1 MIDFNKY
8 NNNLNDIFSFFNILL
23 HNLDTTNNF
32 NYLDNILTYT
42 LLFCINNI
50 YLLNKLHKT
59 INSRLN
65 NYIIHKKQYLN
76 KIQDIENSLHN
87 LNSNIIKSYNDI
99 SIKSKEK
106 IEFNLIKNVEYN
118 KEINNIEFT
127 NQNSNDNSNLEL
139 YNLYD
144 IDNLLTINNNSDYYK
159 FYKNDDNFIDYK
171 YINIGYG
178 NYYKLNCYK
187 YLKENLPFNI
197 LIYIQELDQIVIKIG
212 DGDHYKYINSKLY
225 KVYNPKNEKNINNKS
240 IICNNNIKELNKKC
254 YIENCKYYH
263 DYIIGYKDNYHKDRQ
278 FSSNPIV
285 FNCSDFKDGSKIK
298 ENLKKIEWY
307 DAINL
312 YQSSLST
319 LLIGCIHS
327 IK

>member
-8 NNNLNDIFSFFNILL
+8 NNKLNDIFSFFNILL
-23 HNLDTTNNF
+23 QNIDTYTNF
-32 NYLDNILTYT
+32 NYIDNLITYT

-50 YLLNKLHKT
+50 YLLNKLQKI
-59 INSRLN
+59 INQKLQSYKLN
-65 NYIIHKKQYLN
+65 KKQYIQ
-76 KIQDIENSLHN
+76 KIQDIENSLQN
-87 LNSNIIKSYNDI
+87 LNSNIIKSYNEI
-99 SIKSKEK
+99 SIKPKEK
-106 IEFNLIKNVEYN
+106 LELNLLKNVEYD
-118 KEINNIEFT
+118 KEYNNIEFN
-127 NQNSNDNSNLEL
+127 NQNNTNNNLEL

-144 IDNLLTINNNSDYYK
+144 IDNLLTSSNNSEYYK

-187 YLKENLPFNI
+187 YLKDTLPFNL

-212 DGDHYKYINSKLY
+212 DDKHYKYINSKLY
-225 KVYNPKNEKNINNKS
+225 KVYNSKNEKNINNKS

-254 YIENCKYYH
+254 YIDNCKYYH

-285 FNCSDFKDGSKIK
+285 FNCNDFKDGSKIK

-312 YQSSLST
+312 YQASLST

-327 IK
+327 LK

>member
-23 HNLDTTNNF
+23 YNLDTTNNF
-32 NYLDNILTYT
+32 NYIYNILTYI
-42 LLFCINNI
+42 LLFCINNL
-50 YLLNKLHKT
+50 YLLNKLQKI
-59 INSRLN
+59 INNRLHS
-65 NYIIHKKQYLN
+65 YIINKKKYLN
-76 KIQDIENSLHN
+76 KIQDIEKSLHN

-99 SIKSKEK
+99 SIKSIEK
-106 IEFNLIKNVEYN
+106 IELHLIKNIEYN
-118 KEINNIEFT
+118 TKYENIEFN
-127 NQNSNDNSNLEL
+127 NQNNKSNLEL
-139 YNLYD
+139 YNLHD
-144 IDNLLTINNNSDYYK
+144 IDNLLTKNNSEYYK

-187 YLKENLPFNI
+187 YLKDTLPFN
-197 LIYIQELDQIVIKIG
+197 LLMYIQELDQIVIKIG
-212 DGDHYKYINSKLY
+212 DDEHYRYINSKLY
-225 KVYNPKNEKNINNKS
+225 KVYNSKNEKNINNKS
-240 IICNNNIKELNKKC
+240 IICNNNIRELGKKC
-254 YIENCKYYH
+254 YIDNCKYYH
-263 DYIIGYKDNYHKDRQ
+263 DYIIGYKDNFHKDRQ

-285 FNCSDFKDGSKIK
+285 FNCNDFKDGSKIK

-319 LLIGCIHS
+319 LLIGCVHS
-327 IK
+327 LK

>member
-8 NNNLNDIFSFFNILL
+8 NNKLNDIFSFFNILL
-23 HNLDTTNNF
+23 QNLDTYNNF
-32 NYLDNILTYT
+32 TYIDNLLTYT

-50 YLLNKLHKT
+50 YLLNKLQKIINHKLH
-59 INSRLN
+59 S
-65 NYIIHKKQYLN
+65 YISNKKQYLN
-76 KIQDIENSLHN
+76 KIQEIEISLQN
-87 LNSNIIKSYNDI
+87 LNTNIIKSYNDI
-99 SIKSKEK
+99 SIKPKEK
-106 IEFNLIKNVEYN
+106 IELNLIKNIEYN
-118 KEINNIEFT
+118 KEYTNIEF
-127 NQNSNDNSNLEL
+127 NHHNDTKSNLEL

-144 IDNLLTINNNSDYYK
+144 IDNLLINNTSEYYK
-159 FYKNDDNFIDYK
+159 FYKSDDNFIDYK

-187 YLKENLPFNI
+187 YLKDTLPFN
-197 LIYIQELDQIVIKIG
+197 LLMYIQELDQIVIKIG
-212 DGDHYKYINSKLY
+212 DEEHYKYINSKLY

-312 YQSSLST
+312 YQASLST

-327 IK
+327 LK

>member
-1 MIDFNKY
+1 MDFNKY

-23 HNLDTTNNF
+23 QNLDTNNNF
-32 NYLDNILTYT
+32 NYIDNLLTYT

-50 YLLNKLHKT
+50 YLLNKLQKI
-59 INSRLN
+59 INQILHSYKLN
-65 NYIIHKKQYLN
+65 KKQYLQ
-76 KIQDIENSLHN
+76 KIQNIEKSLHN
-87 LNSNIIKSYNDI
+87 LNTNIIKSYNDI
-99 SIKSKEK
+99 SIKPKEK
-106 IEFNLIKNVEYN
+106 LELNLLKNVEYI
-118 KEINNIEFT
+118 KEYNNIEFN
-127 NQNSNDNSNLEL
+127 NQNNTNNNLEL

-144 IDNLLTINNNSDYYK
+144 IDNLLINNNNSEYYK

-187 YLKENLPFNI
+187 YLKETLPFNL

-212 DGDHYKYINSKLY
+212 YDRHYKYINSKLY

-240 IICNNNIKELNKKC
+240 IICNNNIKDLNKKC
-254 YIENCKYYH
+254 YIDNCKYYH

-285 FNCSDFKDGSKIK
+285 FNCNDFKDGSKIK

-312 YQSSLST
+312 YQASLST

-327 IK
+327 LK

>member
-8 NNNLNDIFSFFNILL
+8 NNKLNDIFSFFNILL
-23 HNLDTTNNF
+23 QNIDTYTNF
-32 NYLDNILTYT
+32 NYIDNLITYT

-50 YLLNKLHKT
+50 YLLNKLQKI
-59 INSRLN
+59 INQKLQSYKLN
-65 NYIIHKKQYLN
+65 KKQYIQ
-76 KIQDIENSLHN
+76 KIQDIENSLEN
-87 LNSNIIKSYNDI
+87 LNSNIIKSYNEI
-99 SIKSKEK
+99 SIKPKEK
-106 IEFNLIKNVEYN
+106 LELNLLKHVEYN
-118 KEINNIEFT
+118 KEYNNIEFNNHNNT
-127 NQNSNDNSNLEL
+127 NNNLEL

-144 IDNLLTINNNSDYYK
+144 IDNLLTSSNNSEYYK

-187 YLKENLPFNI
+187 YLKDTLPFNL

-212 DGDHYKYINSKLY
+212 DDKHYKYINSKLY
-225 KVYNPKNEKNINNKS
+225 KVYNSKNEKNINNKS

-254 YIENCKYYH
+254 YIDNCKYYH

-285 FNCSDFKDGSKIK
+285 FNCNDFKDGSKIK

-312 YQSSLST
+312 YQASLST

-327 IK
+327 LK